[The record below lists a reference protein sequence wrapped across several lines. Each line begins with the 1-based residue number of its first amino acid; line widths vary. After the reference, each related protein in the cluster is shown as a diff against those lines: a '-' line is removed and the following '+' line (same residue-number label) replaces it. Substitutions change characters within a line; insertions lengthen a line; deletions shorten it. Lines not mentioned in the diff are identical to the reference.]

1 MNSSVIVGSDVY
13 FMIVVKNTGDCDL
26 SGIKVTEIFNST
38 ELNYVNHSKR
48 DLWVRNGD
56 VFAYQGVLARG
67 ESANFTVWFATLV
80 NCTVLNTV
88 NASSNLTGNKSAS
101 NNTVVYRPNMSV
113 SKLTL
118 NNTVR
123 VDDQVVFTVV
133 VTNTGDCDLVFLLVS
148 ILLLLLGKVVTGLML
163 LLPNLI

>member
-1 MNSSVIVGSDVY
+1 MNG
-13 FMIVVKNTGDCDL
+13 
-26 SGIKVTEIFNST
+26 
-38 ELNYVNHSKR
+38 
-48 DLWVRNGD
+48 
-56 VFAYQGVLARG
+56 
-67 ESANFTVWFATLV
+67 
-80 NCTVLNTV
+80 TVLNTV

-101 NNTVVYRPNMSV
+101 NNTVVYSPNMSV

-123 VDDQVVFTVV
+123 VDSQVVFT
-133 VTNTGDCDLVFLLVS
+133 LVFLLVS